1 MYTLL
6 DFDSDKRQQKKIV
19 QFFQNI
25 HFPKSKFTTMKFNL
39 KKKFGKKNE
48 SSDVRVTRVRI
59 MAERPRIRSHPV
71 EQPSNEIEHT
81 VEQTP
86 IDITKNAQVRM

>member
-1 MYTLL
+1 MYTIL
-6 DFDSDKRQQKKIV
+6 DFDSDKRQPKKIV

-39 KKKFGKKNE
+39 KKKFSKKNE
-48 SSDVRVTRVRI
+48 NSDVRVTRVRI

-71 EQPSNEIEHT
+71 EQPSNEIKHT

-86 IDITKNAQVRM
+86 VDITKNAQVRI